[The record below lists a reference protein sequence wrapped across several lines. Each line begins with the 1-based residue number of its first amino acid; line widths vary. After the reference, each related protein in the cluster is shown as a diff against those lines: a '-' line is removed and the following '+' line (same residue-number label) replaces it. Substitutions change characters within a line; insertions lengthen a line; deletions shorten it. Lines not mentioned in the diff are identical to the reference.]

1 MMARGRIQQDTV
13 PAPGPPLGPSTMFGS
28 NILPLDADL
37 LLLHNFLSV
46 IESLLGVENSEFLY
60 RS

>member
-1 MMARGRIQQDTV
+1 MMARGGYSKIQFRLPT
-13 PAPGPPLGPSTMFGS
+13 PLGSSTMSGS